1 MWCDVKVIC
10 WFSISIFHSSLSNN
24 IYLMLFLGTGRE
36 IREETDKVWFELG
49 EKKGGNEAIIYVKT
63 IISCCAHGNMVSI

>member
-1 MWCDVKVIC
+1 
-10 WFSISIFHSSLSNN
+10 
-24 IYLMLFLGTGRE
+24 MLFLGTGRE

-63 IISCCAHGNMVSI
+63 IISCCAHGNMVFI